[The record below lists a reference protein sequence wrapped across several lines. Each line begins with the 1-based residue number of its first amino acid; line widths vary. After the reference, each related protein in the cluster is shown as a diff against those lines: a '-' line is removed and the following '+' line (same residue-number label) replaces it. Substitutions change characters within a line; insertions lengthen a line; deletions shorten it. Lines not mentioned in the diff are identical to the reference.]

1 MLSITLHGLLV
12 LYAKFWR
19 LRANLSLFC
28 QRRRVRIERKA
39 LKAIVDIWLSQLK
52 VRCYEIPSIDTG
64 HRK

>member
-1 MLSITLHGLLV
+1 VENRLNRLS
-12 LYAKFWR
+12 
-19 LRANLSLFC
+19 

-39 LKAIVDIWLSQLK
+39 LKARVDIWLSQLK